1 MTHIVEFSNTDTKQM
16 LADPFIPDNMKNGL
30 DYQAETDKT
39 ASKTY
44 NGSTTPLSE
53 LASDLR
59 IFIAA
64 SQKLDKHKKVLF
76 RKRSRADAGFSPG
89 TEIDPWNPVAT
100 VGTVFDEYDEDLLH
114 GVIGV
119 ATESGELAE
128 IVYKK
133 LILGGEIDI
142 TNVREEIGDVLWY
155 LSRLIKYSGTT
166 WLTEMKRNINK
177 LRLRHGAT
185 FDAARDA
192 NRDLSAERTLLE
204 EKPK

>member
-1 MTHIVEFSNTDTKQM
+1 MTFLFEARNDVELRETVILCQ
-16 LADPFIPDNMKNGL
+16 GL

-39 ASKTY
+39 ASNAY
-44 NGSTTPLSE
+44 DGSTTPLSE

-64 SQKLDKHKKVLF
+64 AQKLDKHKKVLF
-76 RKRSRADAGFSPG
+76 RKRSRSEVGFLPSS
-89 TEIDPWNPVAT
+89 EIDPWNPVAS
-100 VGTVFDEYDEDLLH
+100 VQTVFVLGEEDLLH
-114 GVIGV
+114 GIIGV

-128 IVYKK
+128 IAYNR
-133 LILGGEIDI
+133 LIRNDEIDI

-155 LSRLIKYSGTT
+155 ISRLIKYAGTT

-185 FDAARDA
+185 FDTHKDA
-192 NRDLSAERTLLE
+192 NRDLDAERRLLE
-204 EKPK
+204 E